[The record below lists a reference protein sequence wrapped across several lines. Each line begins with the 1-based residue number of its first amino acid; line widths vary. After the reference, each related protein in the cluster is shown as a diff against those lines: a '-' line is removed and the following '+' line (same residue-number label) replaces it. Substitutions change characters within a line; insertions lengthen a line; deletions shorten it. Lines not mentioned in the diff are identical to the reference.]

1 MVSQKNDKRWMRLA
15 LSHGARGL
23 GQTWPNPNVGCVIV
37 KNNIVLGRGFTQS
50 GGRPHAEALA
60 LKQAGSA
67 ANEATAYVT
76 LEPCVHTGKT
86 PPCTNALIN
95 AGISRVVIATV
106 DPDPRVAGKGIQA
119 LKDAGITVSLDVMK
133 SEADQVHAGFFA
145 KTLKNRPIV
154 TLKLAT
160 SLDGKIATQT
170 GDSQW
175 ITGEPSRRFV
185 HYLRATH
192 DAVMV
197 GSGTVEADNPNLTVR
212 NFGNHIRQPVRVIL
226 DSNAHIN
233 TNNNLAKSARETP
246 VWICHSEHADFNDW
260 SDTGA
265 ISIPCLLSPDG
276 LNLPDVMSKL
286 AQKGLTRV
294 FCEGGGKLGAALI
307 KENLVDQLIIMQ
319 AGVAIGLEGVTALG
333 AMNTKIL
340 KDAPQ
345 FKLQQVRTIGADVI
359 STWSNSYLN

>member
-1 MVSQKNDKRWMRLA
+1 MVSQKKDKRWMRLA
-15 LSHGARGL
+15 LSIGERSL
-23 GQTWPNPNVGCVIV
+23 GRTWPNPNVGCVIV
-37 KNNIVLGRGFTQS
+37 KNNIVLGRGFTQP

-60 LKQAGSA
+60 LKQAGNAS
-67 ANEATAYVT
+67 NEATAYVT
-76 LEPCVHTGKT
+76 LEPCAHTGKT

-95 AGISRVVIATV
+95 AGITRVVIATV

-119 LKDAGITVSLDVMK
+119 LKDAGITVSLDIMK
-133 SEADQVHAGFFA
+133 SEADQAHAGFFA

-160 SLDGKIATQT
+160 SLDGRIAAQT

-197 GSGTVEADNPNLTVR
+197 GSGTMEADNPNLTVR

-226 DSNAHIN
+226 DSNARIN
-233 TNNNLAKSARETP
+233 TNNNLANSARKTP
-246 VWICHSEHADFNDW
+246 VWVCHSEHTDLNNW
-260 SDTGA
+260 SNTGA
-265 ISIPCLLSPDG
+265 IGIPCISNPDG
-276 LNLPDVMSKL
+276 LNLPDVMFKL
-286 AQKGLTRV
+286 AKKGLTRV
-294 FCEGGGKLGAALI
+294 LCEGGGKLGAALM

-319 AGVAIGLEGVTALG
+319 AGVAIGSEGVAALG
-333 AMNTKIL
+333 SMNIEIL

-345 FKLQQVRTIGADVI
+345 FKLQQVRTIGNDII
-359 STWSNSYLN
+359 SKWSNSYLN